1 MYTKVVDK
9 ASEISNQYSPGSFKN
24 IMNQSGLSK
33 EDVQFMINS
42 QIAGTEEY
50 HMQSVADSL
59 NKIKPVSDPIIPSP
73 PVEED
78 DGYDLTTLS
87 NRLNVPAQ
95 ENSQSAIVNDIVQGD
110 LASPDESVLSTIGM
124 L

>member
-1 MYTKVVDK
+1 M
-9 ASEISNQYSPGSFKN
+9 
-24 IMNQSGLSK
+24 SK

-87 NRLNVPAQ
+87 NRLNVPVQ